1 MKIYLPTRLLGMK
14 RGNLIFVI
22 LGSIFALVC
31 LRLGFW
37 QLSRLSERKA
47 LNRELSARA
56 TTAPVPMNQLPKD
69 TGAAHFR
76 RVRVSGV
83 YDYTH
88 EIYVTNRTRNGSPG
102 VQLVTPLRVAGTDTA
117 VLVTRGWVYAPDGMT
132 IERSRWKEPDT
143 LNGDA
148 FVEFFNTGN
157 GNAKLAGRDRSYRW
171 LDERTLAQD
180 FPYPIAPYH
189 LILISG
195 GAAAGPNVPPRLDVP
210 PLDEGP
216 HQSYAIQWFSFAT
229 ISIIGMFLFVRRK

>member
-1 MKIYLPTRLLGMK
+1 MK
-14 RGNLIFVI
+14 RGNLLFVI
-22 LGSIFALVC
+22 LGSIFALIC

-37 QLSRLSERKA
+37 QLARLSERKA

-56 TTAPVPMNQLPKD
+56 TTAPVPLGQLPRD

-76 RVRVSGV
+76 RVTLNGR
-83 YDYTH
+83 YDFEH
-88 EIYVTNRTRNGSPG
+88 EVYVTNRTRNGSPG
-102 VQLVTPLRVAGTDTA
+102 VQVVTPLKVAGTDTT

-132 IERSRWKEPDT
+132 IQRNRWKEPDT
-143 LNGDA
+143 LNGEA
-148 FVEFFNTGN
+148 FVVYFVHQN
-157 GNAKLAGRDRSYRW
+157 GTPKLPGRDRSYRW

-180 FPYPIAPYH
+180 FPYPIAAYH

-195 GAAAGPNVPPRLDVP
+195 GATPGPNVPPRLDVP

>member
-1 MKIYLPTRLLGMK
+1 MK
-14 RGNLIFVI
+14 RGNLTFVI
-22 LGSIFALVC
+22 LGSIFALIC

-37 QLSRLSERKA
+37 QLARLSERKA

-56 TTAPVPMNQLPKD
+56 TTAPVPLNELPQD

-76 RVRVSGV
+76 RVTLSGT
-83 YDYTH
+83 YDFAH

-102 VQLVTPLRVAGTDTA
+102 VQVITPLKRPGTDTA

-143 LNGDA
+143 LKGEA
-148 FVEFFNTGN
+148 FVVYYLHQN
-157 GNAKLAGRDRSYRW
+157 GAARLAGRDRSYRW
-171 LDERTLAQD
+171 LDDRTLSQD
-180 FPYPIAPYH
+180 FPYPIAAYH

-195 GAAAGPNVPPRLDVP
+195 GAHPGPNVPPRLDVP

>member
-1 MKIYLPTRLLGMK
+1 MK
-14 RGNLIFVI
+14 RGNLIFVV

-37 QLSRLSERKA
+37 QLARLSERKA
-47 LNRELSARA
+47 LNREVSARA
-56 TTAPVPMNQLPKD
+56 TTAPVSLGQLPRD
-69 TGAAHFR
+69 TGDAHYR
-76 RVRVSGV
+76 RVNLSGA
-83 YDYTH
+83 YDFGH
-88 EIYVTNRTRNGSPG
+88 EIYVTNRSRNGSPG
-102 VQLVTPLRVAGTDTA
+102 VQLVTPLRMAGTDTA

-143 LNGDA
+143 LSGEA
-148 FVEFFNTGN
+148 FVVYFVHQDGTP
-157 GNAKLAGRDRSYRW
+157 KLPGRDRSYRW

-180 FPYPIAPYH
+180 FPYPIAAYH

-195 GAAAGPNVPPRLDVP
+195 GAAPGPNVPPRLDVP

-216 HQSYAIQWFSFAT
+216 HQSYAIQWFAFAT

>member
-1 MKIYLPTRLLGMK
+1 MK

-22 LGSIFALVC
+22 LGTIFALVC

-37 QLSRLSERKA
+37 QLARLAERKS

-56 TTAPVPMNQLPKD
+56 TTAPVPLSQLPRD

-76 RVRVSGV
+76 RVTLNGT
-83 YDYTH
+83 YDFDH
-88 EIYVTNRTRNGSPG
+88 EIYVTNRSRNGSPG
-102 VQLVTPLRVAGTDTA
+102 VQLVTPLRMAGTDTA

-132 IERSRWKEPDT
+132 IQRSRWKEPES
-143 LNGDA
+143 LKGEA
-148 FVEFFNTGN
+148 FVVYFVHQDGN
-157 GNAKLAGRDRSYRW
+157 PSLPRRDRSFRW

-180 FPYPIAPYH
+180 FPYPIAAYH

-195 GAAAGPNVPPRLDVP
+195 GAGGPNVPPRLDVP